1 MSSQRGD
8 PAFRPPHPDDVLER
22 LKLDAGTRT
31 LGELI
36 QERQMAVSEILRLR
50 SLIFERQRG
59 DRSTADDKDYAPA
72 APPPPKTQADLLS
85 LKDVCAVVSLARSTV
100 YGLLKAGKFPP
111 PVQVSARSVRWRR
124 IEIDRWQSHLSAR
137 DKHG

>member
-1 MSSQRGD
+1 MSSQRDD

-22 LKLDAGTRT
+22 LKLDAGTRI

-36 QERQMAVSEILRLR
+36 QERQMAVSEILHLR
-50 SLIFERQRG
+50 SLIFERPRD
-59 DRSTADDKDYAPA
+59 DRSTAYGKDDAPA
-72 APPPPKTQADLLS
+72 APLPQKNQAELLS
-85 LKDVCAVVSLARSTV
+85 LKDVCAVVSLARSTI

-124 IEIDRWQSHLSAR
+124 IEIDRWQSNLSAR
-137 DKHG
+137 DNHG